1 MSSVVIS
8 GDTSGSVTLQAPATA
23 GSTTLTLPAVS
34 GTVLTTASTTGINGT
49 AVSTGVVGEAYGG
62 TGTTTGYYGFKNRI
76 INGGMAID
84 QRNAGAQITPAAGA
98 YLVDRFQYDAS
109 QSNKFNSQQNPGG
122 AGFATGFRKYL
133 GLTVASAYSITS
145 TDYFHLIHKIE
156 GNNIGDLFWGTS
168 NASAVTLSFRIYS
181 SLTGTFGGSIRNGS
195 YDRSYPFTFTINSAN
210 TWETKTITI
219 PGDTAGTWAFD
230 NSLGLVVAWGLGN
243 GSNYTGP
250 AGAWAGANYQ
260 SATGAQSVVG
270 TAGAT
275 FYITGVQLEKGS
287 TTTSF
292 DYRSYGTEL
301 QLCQRYYQNLG
312 NVGVSALSATGVIGF
327 LFPTP
332 MRATPTITFSY
343 NGTSNAIYRFSD
355 AAVSTLSSPTIIAT
369 SFGMQNMYAF
379 SPASWASTPGYGYQ
393 AAFVLN
399 AEL

>member
-1 MSSVVIS
+1 MALTQVQS
-8 GDTSGSVTLQAPATA
+8 GMLNSDSQ
-23 GSTTLTLPAVS
+23 
-34 GTVLTTASTTGINGT
+34 N
-49 AVSTGVVGEAYGG
+49 
-62 TGTTTGYYGFKNRI
+62 YGFKNRI
-76 INGGMAID
+76 INGDVRVD

-109 QSNKFNSQQNPGG
+109 QASKFTSQQNQGG
-122 AGFATGFRKYL
+122 VTSATGFRKYL

-145 TDYFHLIHKIE
+145 TDYFQLIHKIE

-195 YDRSYPFTFTINSAN
+195 YDRSYPFTFTINSSN

-250 AGAWAGANYQ
+250 AGSWAGANYQ
-260 SATGAQSVVG
+260 SATGTQSVVG

-287 TTTSF
+287 VATQF
-292 DYRSYGTEL
+292 DYRAYHTEFNL
-301 QLCQRYYQNLG
+301 TQRYYQTFILFRTG
-312 NVGVSALSATGVIGF
+312 QMYSSSATAIRSGGLVF
-327 LFPTP
+327 STP
-332 MRATPTITFSY
+332 MRATPSVTFSATNY
-343 NGTSNAIYRFSD
+343 GNCSGVTLDGISTTHLNTYVTTNGVGAFNWEANIALTS
-355 AAVSTLSSPTIIAT
+355 
-369 SFGMQNMYAF
+369 
-379 SPASWASTPGYGYQ
+379 
-393 AAFVLN
+393 
-399 AEL
+399 EL